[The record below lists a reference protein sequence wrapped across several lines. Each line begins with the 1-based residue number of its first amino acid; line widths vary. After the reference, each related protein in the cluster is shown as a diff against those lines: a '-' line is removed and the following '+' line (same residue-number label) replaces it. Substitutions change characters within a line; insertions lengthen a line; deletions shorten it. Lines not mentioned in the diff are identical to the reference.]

1 MTSVTVF
8 VRSWRVGRWTATLS
22 VPAIVPGLD
31 VHAVVQWSPA
41 MPGRPLTSSELAQ
54 YRAGRDAAFADLAHA
69 KGLIGMPVE
78 FGKGLRMPL
87 PANSGGL
94 Q

>member
-1 MTSVTVF
+1 MNAEAAFIRT
-8 VRSWRVGRWTATLS
+8 WRVGRWTATLS

-41 MPGRPLTSSELAQ
+41 MPGRPLTASELAQ
-54 YRAGRDAAFADLAHA
+54 YRAGREAAFADLARL
-69 KGLIGMPVE
+69 KGLIGLTVE
-78 FGKGLRMPL
+78 FGKGLRTPR
-87 PANSGGL
+87 PANEGGL